1 MPYNEQRGY
10 SLCRE
15 ATKEKKI
22 NAVGIVE
29 YYRSAKQVCFGLKLG
44 GRQLSPLGIKP
55 PGILIELYTTKVLMM
70 QM

>member
-15 ATKEKKI
+15 ATKENKI

-29 YYRSAKQVCFGLKLG
+29 YYRSAKQVCFALKLG
-44 GRQLSPLGIKP
+44 GRRLMLVLQFNLGEGLALAENSK
-55 PGILIELYTTKVLMM
+55 
-70 QM
+70 